1 MPMVF
6 QSPTSPDQ
14 ILFALKDLVDADMT
28 GLRISVAYATRPG
41 CEKPSQCFGGKI
53 RKRGVAGSVQA
64 IDNLV

>member
-14 ILFALKDLVDADMT
+14 ILFALKDLVDADLT

-41 CEKPSQCFGGKI
+41 CENLFSVLEERLGI
-53 RKRGVAGSVQA
+53 RALLAASKR
-64 IDNLV
+64 